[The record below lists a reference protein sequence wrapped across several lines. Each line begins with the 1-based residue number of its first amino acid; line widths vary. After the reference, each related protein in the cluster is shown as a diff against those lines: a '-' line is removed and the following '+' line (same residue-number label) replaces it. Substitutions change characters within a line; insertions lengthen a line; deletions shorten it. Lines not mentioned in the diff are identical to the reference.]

1 MPSYSTG
8 NDVSCEALPRIVFA
22 DDHRMVAE
30 GIERLLDDSFELAAL
45 AQDGRSLL
53 EMIERE
59 SPDLILSDINMPG
72 GNGLEVLKTL
82 RSQGNETPFVFLTM
96 HAEPALAAAAM
107 RAGANGYVLKLS
119 AGEELLSALRLVL
132 AGGTYVTP
140 SLGARYLRGRMTDL
154 HELTPKQREVL
165 RLVGSGLRSKQIAAQ
180 LGLSVRTVEAHKY
193 TIMQILDVHSTLELV
208 RRSEDLGLLF

>member
-1 MPSYSTG
+1 MSAHSAG
-8 NDVSCEALPRIVFA
+8 DELNCEALPRIVFA

-30 GIERLLDDSFELAAL
+30 GIERLLDDDFELVAL
-45 AQDGRSLL
+45 AQDGHSLL
-53 EMIERE
+53 DVIERE

-82 RSQGNETPFVFLTM
+82 RGRGDSTPFVFLTM
-96 HAEPALAAAAM
+96 HAEPALAASAM
-107 RAGANGYVLKLS
+107 RSGANGYVLKVS
-119 AGEELLSALRLVL
+119 AGDELLSALHQVL
-132 AGGTYVTP
+132 AGSTYVTP
-140 SLGARYLRGRMTDL
+140 SLGARYLRGRMADL

>member
-53 EMIERE
+53 DMIERE

>member
-30 GIERLLDDSFELAAL
+30 GIERLLDDSFQLAAL

>member
-1 MPSYSTG
+1 MSAHSVG
-8 NDVSCEALPRIVFA
+8 NELICEALPRIVFA

-30 GIERLLDDSFELAAL
+30 GIERLLDDDFELVAL
-45 AQDGRSLL
+45 TQDGRSLL
-53 EMIERE
+53 DIVERE

-82 RSQGNETPFVFLTM
+82 RGRGDDTPFVFLTM
-96 HAEPALAAAAM
+96 HAEPALAASAM
-107 RAGANGYVLKLS
+107 RSGANGYVLKVS
-119 AGEELLSALRLVL
+119 AGDELLSALHQVL

-140 SLGARYLRGRMTDL
+140 SLGARYLRGRMADL

>member
-1 MPSYSTG
+1 MSSHSVG
-8 NDVSCEALPRIVFA
+8 NAVNCEALPRIVFA

-30 GIERLLDDSFELAAL
+30 GIERLLDDDFELVAL
-45 AQDGRSLL
+45 VEDGRKLL
-53 EMIERE
+53 DIIERE

-82 RSQGNETPFVFLTM
+82 RARGDNTPFVFLTM
-96 HAEPALAAAAM
+96 HAEPALAASAM
-107 RAGANGYVLKLS
+107 RSGANGYVLKVS
-119 AGEELLSALRLVL
+119 AGDELLSALHQVL

-140 SLGARYLRGRMTDL
+140 SLGARYPRGRMADL

>member
-1 MPSYSTG
+1 MPANSAG
-8 NDVSCEALPRIVFA
+8 NELSCETLPRIVFA

-30 GIERLLDDSFELAAL
+30 GIERLLDDDFNLVAL

-53 EMIERE
+53 EAIERE

-82 RSQGNETPFVFLTM
+82 RGRGDTTPFVFLTM
-96 HAEPALAAAAM
+96 HAEPALAASAM
-107 RAGANGYVLKLS
+107 RAGANGYILKVS
-119 AGEELLSALRLVL
+119 AGDELLSALRQVL

-140 SLGARYLRGRMTDL
+140 SLGGRYLRDRTADL